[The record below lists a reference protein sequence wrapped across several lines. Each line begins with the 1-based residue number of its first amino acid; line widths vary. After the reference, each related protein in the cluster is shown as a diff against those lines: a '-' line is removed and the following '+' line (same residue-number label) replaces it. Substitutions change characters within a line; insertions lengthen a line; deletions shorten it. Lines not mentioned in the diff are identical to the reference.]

1 MAFLFSQS
9 VYNVIGLRSS
19 AYPIQYLLHLT
30 ILFQL
35 YRRNNQPHQAVEVLE
50 RELAALHEHGL
61 SSETK
66 PDMFWTLH
74 DGLAQSYGTTGKA
87 HKKIEHYEL
96 AISILSNYTAPP
108 EVCTVVGT
116 QRLDCLIFLF
126 LAKTY

>member
-1 MAFLFSQS
+1 M
-9 VYNVIGLRSS
+9 
-19 AYPIQYLLHLT
+19 
-30 ILFQL
+30 
-35 YRRNNQPHQAVEVLE
+35 LE

-61 SSETK
+61 SSDTK

-108 EVCTVVGT
+108 EVSVVSDTIIIDSQFFQLSSVACNSTTV
-116 QRLDCLIFLF
+116 CIFIDDTVQVENL
-126 LAKTY
+126 LSKARQ

>member
-1 MAFLFSQS
+1 M
-9 VYNVIGLRSS
+9 
-19 AYPIQYLLHLT
+19 
-30 ILFQL
+30 
-35 YRRNNQPHQAVEVLE
+35 LE